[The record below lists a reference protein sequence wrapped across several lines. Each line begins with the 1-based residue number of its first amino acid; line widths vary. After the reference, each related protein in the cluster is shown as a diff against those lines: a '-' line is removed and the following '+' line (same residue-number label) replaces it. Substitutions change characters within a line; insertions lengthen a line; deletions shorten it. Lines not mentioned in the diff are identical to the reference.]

1 MRFAEYDQL
10 DFDLIDSAFQL
21 SEVNCE
27 VQSRT
32 MNRIEFT
39 ITQPNFALMVKGF
52 DTNLRLR
59 VRLNYEE
66 YRDAALID
74 AE

>member
-1 MRFAEYDQL
+1 
-10 DFDLIDSAFQL
+10 
-21 SEVNCE
+21 
-27 VQSRT
+27 

-39 ITQPNFALMVKGF
+39 ITQTNFALVVKGF

-66 YRDAALID
+66 YSDAALID